1 MTHSRPESSASG
13 MGMVRALLVEARQ
26 ITKANLSVSIW
37 VLFSFAVA
45 QPLLDLLGRNPEFFL
60 ARAAPGIDIV
70 LVAVLLLFV
79 IPTLLALLV
88 VGIRSLLPTVGLVT
102 HGVVFVVIAA
112 ALVVS
117 LLTRSPAG
125 SLFGWA
131 QIAAGLVIGAVL
143 WGAFVRFTFVR
154 TTFRFAAVGPFVFL
168 LAFLV
173 FSPTSSLLRA
183 SGSVDQPAGVE
194 VGNPAPV
201 VMVVFDEFP
210 LASLIDSTG
219 RIIEDAYPNFARLAR
234 DGVWF
239 RNAMAIEQQ
248 TEQGIPA
255 ILTGRHPVDRD
266 AIPITADYPLTLF
279 SLLSDSYE
287 IKAVESVTE
296 LCPEYACSNRT
307 RIVSSASERWPTT
320 ASDLAIVTAH
330 TILPADLTEGLPSIA
345 NTWGNFANA
354 TAEARDNFNIIRR
367 FNEYVDADRRSQ
379 VERFIDLLEEP
390 ARQPTLHYA
399 HILLPHIPWNYL
411 ETGQS
416 YRTGGRAAGSTPGGW
431 GSDEWLVMQAYQRH
445 LIQVQYTDHILGRM
459 IDTLEK
465 AGVYDDSLVI
475 VLADH
480 GTADIP
486 NVDHRRVIT
495 SETVGHIAAVPLFVK
510 LPSQETVGVD
520 DYRAETIDILPTI
533 ADVLDVEV
541 PWRLDGTSL
550 VSSSRPERAST
561 TMRGPDGDVTF
572 GTSGTEKLEV
582 ARWKEEWFV
591 SDSPYSLTPP
601 GYGNLLDTPLETVS
615 TVTDGSLS
623 VRLDHPEWY
632 QDVELDADPFP
643 ARLTGTLSSSSRSV
657 DTAVLAV
664 SLNGRIEAVVRA
676 YNEDGTT
683 RFQAMLP
690 PDAFQSG
697 DNGVRV
703 LLVRG
708 SGAEQTLVQPVG

>member
-1 MTHSRPESSASG
+1 MTHSRPDSPANG
-13 MGMVRALLVEARQ
+13 TGMVRTLLVEARQ
-26 ITKANLSVSIW
+26 ITRVDLGVSIW

-70 LVAVLLLFV
+70 LVAVLLLFG
-79 IPTLLALLV
+79 IPALLALLV
-88 VGIRSLLPTVGLVT
+88 VGIRTLLPTVGLVT
-102 HGVVFVVIAA
+102 HGVSFIVIAA

-117 LLTRSPAG
+117 LQARTPAG
-125 SLFGWA
+125 SLHGWA
-131 QIAAGLVIGAVL
+131 QIAVGLIIGAVL
-143 WGAFVRFTFVR
+143 WGAYVRSTFLR

-173 FSPTSSLLRA
+173 FSPTSTLLRA

-210 LASLIDSTG
+210 LASLIDSKG
-219 RIIEDAYPNFARLAR
+219 EIIEDAFPNFARLAG

-239 RNAMAIEQQ
+239 RNAMAVEQQ

-279 SLLSDSYE
+279 SLLSDAYE

-307 RIVSSASERWPTT
+307 RIVGPASERWPTT
-320 ASDLAIVTAH
+320 ASDLGIVTAH
-330 TILPADLTEGLPSIA
+330 AILPSDLTEGLPSIS

-354 TAEARDNFNIIRR
+354 TAEARDDFNIIRR
-367 FNEYVDADRRSQ
+367 FNEHVDADRRSQ
-379 VERFIDLLEEP
+379 VERFIELLEEP
-390 ARQPTLHYA
+390 SDQPTLHYA
-399 HILLPHIPWNYL
+399 HVLLPHIPWSYL

-416 YRTGGRAAGSTPGGW
+416 YLTDGRAAGSTPGGW
-431 GSDEWLVMQAYQRH
+431 GPDEWLVMQAYQRH
-445 LIQVQYTDHILGRM
+445 LIQVQYTDRILGRL
-459 IDTLEK
+459 IETLEEK
-465 AGVYDDSLVI
+465 GTYDDSLVI
-475 VLADH
+475 VVGDH

-486 NVDHRRVIT
+486 NIDHRRVIT
-495 SETVGHIAAVPLFVK
+495 PRTVGHVAAVPLFVK
-510 LPSQETVGVD
+510 LPNQETTGID

-533 ADVLDVEV
+533 TDVLDVQV
-541 PWRLDGTSL
+541 PWRVDGTSL
-550 VSSSRPERAST
+550 VSSGRPERTST
-561 TMRGPDGDVTF
+561 TMRGPDGNVTF
-572 GTSGTEKLEV
+572 DTSGTEKLEV
-582 ARWKEEWFV
+582 ASWKEEWFV
-591 SDSPYSLTPP
+591 SRSPYSLTPP
-601 GYGNLLDTPLETVS
+601 GHGNLLETPLEEVA
-615 TVTDGSLS
+615 TVTDDSLT

-632 QDVELDADPFP
+632 TDVDLDSDPFP
-643 ARLTGTLSSSSRSV
+643 ARLTGTLASSSRSV
-657 DTAVLAV
+657 DAAVLAV
-664 SLNGRIEAVVRA
+664 SLNGHIEAVVRA

-683 RFQAMLP
+683 RFQAMLS

-697 DNGVRV
+697 DNEVRV

>member
-1 MTHSRPESSASG
+1 MTHSRPESPASG
-13 MGMVRALLVEARQ
+13 MGMVRALLVGARQ
-26 ITKANLSVSIW
+26 MTRINLGVSIW
-37 VLFSFAVA
+37 VVFSFAIA

-79 IPTLLALLV
+79 IPALLALLV
-88 VGIRSLLPTVGLVT
+88 VGIRTLLPTVGLIA
-102 HGVVFVVIAA
+102 HGVLFIVIAA

-117 LLTRSPAG
+117 LLARTPAG
-125 SLFGWA
+125 SLSGWA
-131 QIAAGLVIGAVL
+131 QIAVGLIIGAAL
-143 WGAFVRFTFVR
+143 WGAYVRFTFLR
-154 TTFRFAAVGPFVFL
+154 TTFRFAAFGPFVFL

-183 SGSVDQPAGVE
+183 SGSVDRPAGVE

-219 RIIEDAYPNFARLAR
+219 QIIEDAYPNFARLAS

-239 RNAMAIEQQ
+239 RNAMAVEQQ
-248 TEQGIPA
+248 TEHALPA

-279 SLLSDSYE
+279 SLLSDAYE

-296 LCPEYACSNRT
+296 LCPAYACSNRT
-307 RIVSSASERWPTT
+307 RIVSSASERWPAT
-320 ASDLAIVTAH
+320 ATDLGIVTAH
-330 TILPADLTEGLPSIA
+330 TILPSDLTEDLPSIS
-345 NTWGNFANA
+345 NTWGNFA
-354 TAEARDNFNIIRR
+354 TAEARDDFNIIRR
-367 FNEYVDADRRSQ
+367 FNEHVDADRRSQ

-390 ARQPTLHYA
+390 SDQPTLHYA
-399 HILLPHIPWNYL
+399 HVLLPHIPWSYL

-416 YRTGGRAAGSTPGGW
+416 YRTDGRAAGSTPGGW
-431 GSDEWLVMQAYQRH
+431 GPDEWLVMQAYQRH
-445 LIQVQYTDHILGRM
+445 LIQVQYTDHILGRL
-459 IDTLEK
+459 IETLEEN
-465 AGVYDDSLVI
+465 GTYDDSLVI
-475 VLADH
+475 VVGDH

-486 NVDHRRVIT
+486 NIEHRRVIT
-495 SETVGHIAAVPLFVK
+495 PQTVGHVAAVPLFMK
-510 LPSQETVGVD
+510 LPNQETTGID

-533 ADVLDVEV
+533 TDVLDVQV
-541 PWRLDGTSL
+541 PWRVDGTSL
-550 VSSSRPERAST
+550 VSSGRPERTST
-561 TMRGPDGDVTF
+561 TMRGPDGNVTF
-572 GTSGTEKLEV
+572 DTSGTEKLEV

-591 SDSPYSLTPP
+591 SGSPYSLTPP
-601 GYGNLLDTPLETVS
+601 GYGNLLETPLEEAS
-615 TVTDGSLS
+615 TVTDGSLT

-632 QDVELDADPFP
+632 TDVDLSSDPFP

-657 DTAVLAV
+657 DDAILAV
-664 SLNGRIEAVVRA
+664 SLNGHIEAVVRA
-676 YNEDGTT
+676 YDEDGTT

-697 DNGVRV
+697 DNGVHV

-708 SGAEQTLVQPVG
+708 SGPEQTLVQPVG